1 MGENPTVSNPVFFTK
16 ISIGY
21 CAEEDRIFINGLTV
35 DQRVF
40 RCWVTQRLM
49 NNMVPHIKEMN
60 CGCSESDV
68 SASSIDSSDDL
79 NSGSSEPVVIETH
92 HDEFLAISVDIAKRA
107 SDLMLSWKS
116 DDHAAIFSM
125 PMGQVGNWLEGV
137 QTCYRRAQWPMN
149 AWSSF
154 TGDKVPGRTSV
165 TVH

>member
-1 MGENPTVSNPVFFTK
+1 MSENTIGSNPVFLTK
-16 ISIGY
+16 ISLGY

-35 DQRVF
+35 DQCVL

-60 CGCSESDV
+60 RGCSESEI
-68 SASSIDSSDDL
+68 STSSIDSSDDL
-79 NSGSSEPVVIETH
+79 SSNSSEPVVIETH
-92 HDEFLAISVDIAKRA
+92 HDEFLAVSVDITKRE

-137 QTCYRRAQWPMN
+137 QTCYRRAQWPMT

-154 TGDKVPGRTSV
+154 TSDKVLGRTSV